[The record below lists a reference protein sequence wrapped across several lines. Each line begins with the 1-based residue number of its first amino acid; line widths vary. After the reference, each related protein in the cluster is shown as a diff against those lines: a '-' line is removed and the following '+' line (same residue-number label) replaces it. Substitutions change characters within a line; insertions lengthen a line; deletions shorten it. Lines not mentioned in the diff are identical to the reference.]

1 YRKLR
6 QVILEPKI
14 LEEFLVARN
23 DEKKMQEFTSTY
35 FPEINSLYE
44 ETKESLVTLE
54 VFNLFRNLETRL
66 KEDPGF
72 APILE
77 SFQNP

>member
-1 YRKLR
+1 
-6 QVILEPKI
+6 
-14 LEEFLVARN
+14 
-23 DEKKMQEFTSTY
+23 MQEFTSTY